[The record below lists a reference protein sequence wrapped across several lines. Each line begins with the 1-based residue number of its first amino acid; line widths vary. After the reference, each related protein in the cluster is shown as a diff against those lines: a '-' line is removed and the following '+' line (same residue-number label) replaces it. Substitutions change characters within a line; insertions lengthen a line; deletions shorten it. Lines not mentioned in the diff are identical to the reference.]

1 MNLSEQFLLRPDVI
15 FLNHGSFGACPRPV
29 FAAYQRW
36 QLQLEQQPV
45 AFLEPSRGLSQWKAE
60 ARRALAAELGADAD
74 DLVGMSNA
82 TTALNVVA
90 QSLDLRAGDEILT
103 TDHEYGAL
111 EKTWA
116 YVCRRSGAV
125 LRVAPIPLPLVRAED
140 FTDAILDR
148 ITPRTRVLF
157 LSHITSATA
166 MRFPIEAAI
175 AAARARGIIT
185 VIDGAHAPGHIN
197 LQLDALGADFYA
209 GNCHKWLLSPKG
221 AAFLHVRRS
230 LQSNINP
237 LVISHAWSPD
247 PDAPGIYGNSGFI
260 DRFEMQGTND
270 PAAWLAV
277 PVALE
282 FRREQDWPAHMAQ
295 SQKRAQQV
303 AQRVQELTQIPALA
317 TPEFCAPQMVAM
329 PVPVCDPALLK
340 HRLYEDYQIEI
351 PCFRWQDRTIVRIS
365 VQPYTSD
372 AELDRFVLALQ
383 GCLPK
388 GHT

>member
-1 MNLSEQFLLRPDVI
+1 MGLLGPARVRFSPHISAGSCNWNSNPLPFWIPRADLANGKPKRGGRLR
-15 FLNHGSFGACPRPV
+15 LNWGRMLTI
-29 FAAYQRW
+29 W
-36 QLQLEQQPV
+36 L
-45 AFLEPSRGLSQWKAE
+45 
-60 ARRALAAELGADAD
+60 
-74 DLVGMSNA
+74 A

-90 QSLDLRAGDEILT
+90 QSLDLRPGDEILT

-116 YVCRRSGAV
+116 YVCSRSGAV
-125 LRVAPIPLPLVRAED
+125 LRVAPIPLPLARAED

-185 VIDGAHAPGHIN
+185 VIDGAHAPGHID
-197 LQLDALGADFYA
+197 LRLDTLGADFYA

-303 AQRVQELTQIPALA
+303 ALRVQELTQIPALA
-317 TPEFCAPQMVAM
+317 TPALCAPQMVAM
-329 PVPVCDPALLK
+329 PVPGCDPALLK

-351 PCFRWQDRTIVRIS
+351 PCFRWQDRTIVRLS

-383 GCLPK
+383 DCLPK
-388 GHT
+388 GHA